1 MVTSKSLLA
10 SVILAHLVATPLC
23 AAPDKWVVHSE
34 KEYGFSAQFPTP
46 PSVVESEG
54 KKPNS
59 EPHTALTLEVKDKQP
74 GIIYDLSVTKIPG
87 MSSVAALG
95 EAGRDLI
102 AQMMKT
108 TATLAVLPIKG
119 KPLSK
124 TMTTVFGNPGIDFC
138 AKGTHDNLPA
148 LVYCRVFL
156 FRDNLILMQVIRYG
170 HQSVSL
176 EDSMRFLGSFRDLN
190 QEAKDGK

>member
-1 MVTSKSLLA
+1 MVTSKGVLA
-10 SVILAHLVATPLC
+10 SVIVAHLVSTPLC

-46 PSVVESEG
+46 PRVVESEE
-54 KKPNS
+54 KKSNS
-59 EPHTALTLEVKDKQP
+59 EPHTALTVQVNDTQP
-74 GIIYDLSVTKIPG
+74 GIRYELSVTKIPG
-87 MSSVAALG
+87 ISSVAALG

-102 AQMMKT
+102 TQMMKT
-108 TATLAVLPIKG
+108 SATLAVLPIKG

-148 LVYCRVFL
+148 LVYCKVFL
-156 FRDNLILMQVIRYG
+156 FRDDLILMQVIRYG

-190 QEAKDGK
+190 QEARDEK